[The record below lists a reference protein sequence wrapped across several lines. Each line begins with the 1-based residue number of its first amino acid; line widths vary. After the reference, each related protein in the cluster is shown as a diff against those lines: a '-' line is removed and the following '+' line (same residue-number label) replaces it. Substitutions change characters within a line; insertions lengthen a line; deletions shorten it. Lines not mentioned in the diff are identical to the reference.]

1 MAIGDIA
8 LSTSMRQNLVSL
20 QQTADLMSATQL
32 RLATNKKVNSALD
45 NPNSYFIA
53 QANNTRA
60 NLLSGLKD
68 NISQAIQLITTTN
81 NGVANIQKMIE
92 NLRSQISSLRTAIG
106 TQGTSGVAIRGLASG
121 YAELLKQID
130 NVRLDATYNGTSLM
144 SGGTLLTLAFNE
156 TSTTSL
162 RLSGFNG
169 TLSGLGI
176 FRASTTQGLSGTG
189 KFSGYVTSGV
199 TAGIYKGFSFF
210 YAATGAGMNGKK
222 VMGTIGFSAGTL
234 SGVTGGKR
242 IQNLESSL
250 NYALSQLQTQ
260 SSRLS
265 INLSIL
271 TTRQSFITDMVN
283 TLVTGATQL
292 TQADTNEE
300 GANMLAL
307 QTRQSLG
314 TTSLSLAAQSLQS
327 VLRLF

>member
-1 MAIGDIA
+1 
-8 LSTSMRQNLVSL
+8 
-20 QQTADLMSATQL
+20 
-32 RLATNKKVNSALD
+32 
-45 NPNSYFIA
+45 
-53 QANNTRA
+53 
-60 NLLSGLKD
+60 
-68 NISQAIQLITTTN
+68 
-81 NGVANIQKMIE
+81 
-92 NLRSQISSLRTAIG
+92 
-106 TQGTSGVAIRGLASG
+106 
-121 YAELLKQID
+121 
-130 NVRLDATYNGTSLM
+130 
-144 SGGTLLTLAFNE
+144 
-156 TSTTSL
+156 
-162 RLSGFNG
+162 
-169 TLSGLGI
+169 
-176 FRASTTQGLSGTG
+176 
-189 KFSGYVTSGV
+189 
-199 TAGIYKGFSFF
+199 
-210 YAATGAGMNGKK
+210 MNGKK